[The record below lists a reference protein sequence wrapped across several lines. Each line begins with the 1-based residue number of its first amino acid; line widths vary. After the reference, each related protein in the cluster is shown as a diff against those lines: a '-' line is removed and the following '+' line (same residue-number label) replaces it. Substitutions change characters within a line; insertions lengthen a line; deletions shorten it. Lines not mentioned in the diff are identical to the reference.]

1 METKKF
7 TQFGAFSVAIML
19 PLFLLFLVLLV
30 NSGLENTVSFYFNLA
45 MALIFLTC
53 LLIFY
58 KITITVSST
67 HVSFKLGIGLIRKTY
82 SFNDLKQCKPVV
94 NSPLYGI
101 GIRAIS
107 NGWLY
112 NVSGLKS
119 IELQFVNSKSIVR
132 IGTNKPD
139 EVSQL
144 IQSLISG
151 EVPDYSIKTRVNK
164 WATPLYI
171 LGFLLIFSLAVFPV
185 YRKTKVKFNDIDF
198 KIRGVYGETI
208 PYANVELID
217 TVSNLPTITLRTNGY
232 ALGKT
237 LIGNFRMQDN
247 TNVKLFIKKGGGPY
261 ILIKSKG
268 NKPIYL
274 NYKSKQ
280 KTVKLFEEIKNRE
293 IE

>member
-45 MALIFLTC
+45 MALIFLSC

-58 KITITVSST
+58 KITIEVDST

-101 GIRAIS
+101 GIRAIW

-119 IELQFVNSKSIVR
+119 IELQFVSSKSVVR
-132 IGTNKPD
+132 IGTNKPN
-139 EVSQL
+139 EISQL
-144 IQSLISG
+144 IQSRISG
-151 EVPDYSIKTRVNK
+151 EIPNYTEETKTNK
-164 WATPLYI
+164 WVISLYV
-171 LGFLLIFSLAVFPV
+171 LAFLLIFALAVFPV
-185 YRKTKVKFNDIDF
+185 CRETKVQFNDTDF
-198 KIRGVYGETI
+198 KIKGAYGETI
-208 PYANVELID
+208 KYSDIELID
-217 TVSNLPTITLRTNGY
+217 TVSTLPNIAIRTNGY